1 MNPSREVEAF
11 VCLFLEKYENVFNRD
26 DLCALRDFVYYKA
39 PHIKG
44 KIPFIEMMSLIWSA
58 DRSVLKD
65 TLDTEPIS
73 FGLLVDMLENAT
85 NRDFEYMKYQLEQY
99 TNVALFA

>member
-11 VCLFLEKYENVFNRD
+11 VCLFLEKYENAFNRD
-26 DLCALRDFVYYKA
+26 DLCALRDFVYYNA
-39 PHIKG
+39 PHVEG

-58 DRSVLKD
+58 DRSVFKD
-65 TLDTEPIS
+65 PLGTEPLS

-85 NRDFEYMKYQLEQY
+85 DRDFEYMKYQLDQY
-99 TNVALFA
+99 TNAVQFA